1 MKSFANFPHCWLL
14 KKFSHKFMGMR
25 APRGKLLYDWDMKY
39 TRFGRNEEIFV
50 LMLCLWIP
58 SNIPFF
64 NNGFHM
70 SHNLENKF
78 HCSIFLLFSDF
89 PVFISIPCH
98 LLQLFSNFLSIHFNA
113 TLSFKEMSIEQKVI
127 KNIFALSERR
137 TCCYCPIMLKWK

>member
-39 TRFGRNEEIFV
+39 TRFGINEEIFV

-64 NNGFHM
+64 NNGLHM

-78 HCSIFLLFSDF
+78 HCSIFLLFSRSWTFLFSF
-89 PVFISIPCH
+89 PSLVISYNCFRIFSPSVLMPPS
-98 LLQLFSNFLSIHFNA
+98 LLQGNVDRTKSHKEHFCLIGERDLLLLPNNA
-113 TLSFKEMSIEQKVI
+113 
-127 KNIFALSERR
+127 
-137 TCCYCPIMLKWK
+137 